1 MGSGKNDGLS
11 PSTLRLNYEV
21 DFSPLL
27 SVRITDMLKL
37 PAVVIGENFSSEVP
51 VIVMKESLG
60 YTSKV
65 TGHPSGSE
73 NDGSV

>member
-1 MGSGKNDGLS
+1 M
-11 PSTLRLNYEV
+11 
-21 DFSPLL
+21 
-27 SVRITDMLKL
+27 SVISILKL

-60 YTSKV
+60 YTLKV

>member
-1 MGSGKNDGLS
+1 MGSGKNDGLI
-11 PSTLRLNYEV
+11 PSTVRLNYEV
-21 DFSPLL
+21 EFNPLL
-27 SVRITDMLKL
+27 SVRIADILKF
-37 PAVVIGENFSSEVP
+37 PTVVIGEKFSSEVP